1 MTYKELIKEAKE
13 LKIVGRWDMR
23 KDELIKA
30 IEAKKKEASKVEE
43 KVEEKAEEIKLI
55 PIRKK
60 EDRSSKSAYIEN
72 VEPGVMVAFKFANKA
87 KSAKLIARNSK
98 ERKLKLVTSYGKEYI
113 VSYDDV
119 LWIKTGPRWPKGVY
133 RLLKGLEANEE

>member
-43 KVEEKAEEIKLI
+43 KAEEIKLT

-87 KSAKLIARNSK
+87 KSAKLIARNSE

>member
-30 IEAKKKEASKVEE
+30 IEVKKKEISKT
-43 KVEEKAEEIKLI
+43 EEKAKEIKLN
-55 PIRKK
+55 PIKGR
-60 EDRSSKSAYIEN
+60 EDRSNKSAYIEN

-133 RLLKGLEANEE
+133 RLLKGLEVDEE

>member
-30 IEAKKKEASKVEE
+30 IEAKKKEASKA
-43 KVEEKAEEIKLI
+43 EEKAEEIKLI